1 MFPKLFTQVLLCQM
15 VVEAEIPEVGKC
27 LSKALMVDCRYASLV
42 LKFDLAV
49 SMSLEQTGCIS

>member
-27 LSKALMVDCRYASLV
+27 LSKTLMVDCRYASLV

-49 SMSLEQTGCIS
+49 SMSLEQTGCIL